1 MQAEAPLVYRRS
13 SLASRSVDRINN
25 NLQNETIRLDP
36 SCLAGK
42 QPNLHHKCMQF
53 AVILLNDQFVM
64 GNLQK
69 YTFSNVWLGIH
80 LIEKAF

>member
-42 QPNLHHKCMQF
+42 QLKVHHD
-53 AVILLNDQFVM
+53 VVLLNAQNVM